1 MRQALGG
8 DVEAVRNVE
17 SGTRLAAFPD
27 GELLLSQPEICNNY
41 NYYYDLYR
49 LGAGD
54 RLSRLTRCGRFRFAA
69 PIADGRIAA
78 IRVVSGGAEVGL
90 LNLRGGLEGS
100 LYPAPPGEAPTGL
113 TAKGETAV
121 GTSP

>member
-54 RLSRLTRCGRFRFAA
+54 RLSRFTRCGRFRFAA
-69 PIADGRIAA
+69 PIADGRLAA
-78 IRVVSGGAEVGL
+78 IRRVSGEAGVGL
-90 LNLRGGLEGS
+90 LDSPGGVQRS
-100 LYPAPPGEAPTGL
+100 LYP
-113 TAKGETAV
+113 
-121 GTSP
+121 